1 MKPHKIFKLSNLAFI
16 ALISLSLFSNT
27 SIANDDGKQGN
38 CDMKKGPHKLMEAI
52 NITENQKDEFL
63 AIMKVQHEKR
73 QSIHKQGRESRE
85 QNHVAMKALHAE
97 TVEKLQ
103 PVLSEDQLEL
113 FEAFIKSNRPQKRAK
128 GQGQR
133 SSQQY

>member
-1 MKPHKIFKLSNLAFI
+1 MKSHKIFKLSNLTFI

-27 SIANDDGKQGN
+27 SIANDDGKQGD

-52 NITENQKDEFL
+52 NITKNQKDEFL

-73 QSIHKQGRESRE
+73 QSIHQQGRESRE
-85 QNHVAMKALHAE
+85 QNHDSMKALHAE

-103 PVLSEDQLEL
+103 PVLSEDQLEQ
-113 FEAFIKSNRPQKRAK
+113 FESFIKNKRPPRGGK

-133 SSQQY
+133 PPQQY